1 VLLLQ
6 TDLSWLGSH
15 KGVDLLIGGLI
26 VLGAIALWKTI
37 PLFIHGKKEKEL
49 AEIEAKKQAM
59 IEENNSLIKSTSER
73 LINIEKALTDN
84 SQNIK
89 NIQNEVNI
97 KLDVLNSEIIE
108 TQRILLK
115 VSCDTQYSIFINEKA
130 DIYERLKAFRIL
142 IAFVKNGGIR
152 EAGYVLIANNMKE
165 WRFIE
170 KLKLEVE
177 ILDQKYWDETMAYI
191 NKSIFSGV

>member
-1 VLLLQ
+1 VYLLQ
-6 TDLSWLGSH
+6 ADLSWLGNH
-15 KGVDLLIGGLI
+15 KGVDLLIGGFI

-89 NIQNEVNI
+89 SIQ
-97 KLDVLNSEIIE
+97 SEIIE
-108 TQRILLK
+108 TQRILFE
-115 VSCDTQYSIFINEKA
+115 VSCDSQYSIFINEKG
-130 DIYERLKAFRIL
+130 DIYERLKAFKNL
-142 IAFVKNGGIR
+142 IAFIKNGSIR
-152 EAGYVLIANNMKE
+152 EAGYILIKNNMKE
-165 WRFIE
+165 WRFVE
-170 KLKLEVE
+170 KLELKVK